1 MTMQYREL
9 GLPSGTALDK
19 PYLAVGPGELD
30 SRQYRPV
37 SSEYAFR
44 RANRHEYLSG
54 MTGC

>member
-1 MTMQYREL
+1 MPQAWPPKQR
-9 GLPSGTALDK
+9 GIGQVGSGR
-19 PYLAVGPGELD
+19 VGPGELD

-37 SSEYAFR
+37 SSEYAFL